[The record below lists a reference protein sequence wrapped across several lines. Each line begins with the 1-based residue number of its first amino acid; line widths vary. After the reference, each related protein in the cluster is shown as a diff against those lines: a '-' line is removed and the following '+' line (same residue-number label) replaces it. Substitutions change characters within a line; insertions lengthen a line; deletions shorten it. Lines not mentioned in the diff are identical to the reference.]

1 MRNEQQT
8 GMKKVAFA
16 LIAALSALSVQ
27 AQQSGDMQIQ
37 AVMDACIA
45 LRDAAAAGDAAALRL
60 SAQSL
65 REAGV
70 AHFDSLQCSDDS
82 IGSLK
87 GHLVFNEAFA
97 DSLAAGNAAI
107 YDRADDMNT
116 SKAHRGQTTDG
127 SYLTKT
133 CFVPAGKSTTWTF
146 GSMGHQEV
154 AVVAEA
160 GGLVTMKIHVTNSGG
175 LDRRYDDTKAVR
187 RGMPQRKTS
196 FELPTSR
203 RNTVEVEIVNCGQKD
218 CSFVVIS
225 N

>member
-1 MRNEQQT
+1 
-8 GMKKVAFA
+8 MKKLVFAFA
-16 LIAALSALSVQ
+16 ALVAVSFASCTGTTQNTEVVDSDTVVVEEVVETVDSV
-27 AQQSGDMQIQ
+27 
-37 AVMDACIA
+37 
-45 LRDAAAAGDAAALRL
+45 
-60 SAQSL
+60 
-65 REAGV
+65 
-70 AHFDSLQCSDDS
+70 
-82 IGSLK
+82 
-87 GHLVFNEAFA
+87 A

-160 GGLVTMKIHVTNSGG
+160 GGLVTLKIHVTNSGG

>member
-1 MRNEQQT
+1 
-8 GMKKVAFA
+8 MKKVA
-16 LIAALSALSVQ
+16 LIIISVLSLLCVR
-27 AQQSGDMQIQ
+27 AQQPNDMQIQ
-37 AVMDACIA
+37 TVMDACIA
-45 LRDAAAAGDAAALRL
+45 MRDAAARGDNPTLRL

-70 AHFDSLQCSDDS
+70 AYFDSLQCSDGS

-97 DSLAAGNAAI
+97 DSLASGNAAI

-116 SKAHRGQTTDG
+116 SKAHRGQTADG

-146 GSMGHQEV
+146 GSRGHQEV
-154 AVVAEA
+154 GVVAEA
-160 GGLVTMKIHVTNSGG
+160 GGLVTMKIHVTNNVG
-175 LDRRYDDTKAVR
+175 LDRRYDDTKAVK
-187 RGMPQRKTS
+187 RGLPQRKTS
-196 FELPTSR
+196 FELPTR
-203 RNTVEVEIVNCGQKD
+203 HRNTVEVEIVNCGSKD
-218 CSFVVIS
+218 CSFVLIS